1 MRIVARCEPCGCLI
15 VRRELCEDC
24 AAAERAIASAEAS
37 ESRIRAVLYPP
48 GEFVEVLRRPRQA
61 ARTVRDVGRPRQ
73 SAQPARDRA
82 GARRRVIAGRYEVL
96 ERLGA
101 GGTATVYLARD
112 LTGGEEVAIKVLHH
126 MLSEDELAAERFR
139 REARRA
145 KRLRHPNIVRTFDHG
160 ACDGTHFITMEHLPG
175 RSLKSLIA
183 SGPAPRPGDAV
194 EIILQVLEAT
204 GFIHEHGIIHRDLSS
219 RNVIADPHG
228 RVKVMDFGISCTRAT
243 SVTPAGS
250 LIGTIEYI
258 APERLKGE
266 SAGEASDLYSIGVM
280 LYELLTGLLPFDG
293 ELVSTVALKHLH
305 ECPEPP
311 SRLNAAVSPRLDAI
325 VMRALEKAPED
336 RFPSAAAFAA
346 ALRREAAAPAR
357 ASKLAAAA

>member
-1 MRIVARCEPCGCLI
+1 M
-15 VRRELCEDC
+15 
-24 AAAERAIASAEAS
+24 
-37 ESRIRAVLYPP
+37 
-48 GEFVEVLRRPRQA
+48 
-61 ARTVRDVGRPRQ
+61 
-73 SAQPARDRA
+73 
-82 GARRRVIAGRYEVL
+82 IAGRYEVL

-112 LTGGEEVAIKVLHH
+112 LVGGKELAIKVLHH
-126 MLSEDELAAERFR
+126 MLSEDELVAERFR

-145 KRLRHPNIVRTFDHG
+145 ERLWHPNIVRTFDHG
-160 ACDGTHFITMEHLPG
+160 VWDGTHFITMEYLPG

-183 SGPAPRPGDAV
+183 SGAAPRPGHAV

-204 GFIHEHGIIHRDLSS
+204 RFIHEHGIIHRDLSS

-266 SAGEASDLYSIGVM
+266 SATEASDLYSIGVM

-293 ELVSTVALKHLH
+293 ELVSTVALKNLH

-346 ALRREAAAPAR
+346 ALRREFGCAGQGVEACRRGIAGVHLSVTGSRVLVRRPR
-357 ASKLAAAA
+357 ASPKSVPGHHSPRRLSMTIITPGTSLKLNQTWVASQSRGRACRSRRRA